1 MTRFRLAAGLVVI
14 GLLVVGI
21 AVSAYAQLP
30 SPTLAVSLEPSS
42 RPELADLFIARLTTP
57 EGEPINEAR
66 VEFWIRSHL
75 FGERYAFVGEALT
88 DSSGV
93 ARLPFVPHQDTYD
106 VRATFDGD
114 EVWGSVET
122 IRQLEFPPS
131 RVIRYEPTDP
141 TQLGS
146 LRSVMPRVMGIVVGV
161 MWAAL
166 LALAFFTLRS
176 IKRLGSIP
184 EDSGPDR

>member
-1 MTRFRLAAGLVVI
+1 
-14 GLLVVGI
+14 
-21 AVSAYAQLP
+21 
-30 SPTLAVSLEPSS
+30 
-42 RPELADLFIARLTTP
+42 
-57 EGEPINEAR
+57 
-66 VEFWIRSHL
+66 
-75 FGERYAFVGEALT
+75 VGEALT

-114 EVWGSVET
+114 EEWGSVET